1 MHAPLCGIFGSYSVS
16 AAHYISL
23 IGAKSPTNCDEH
35 LAESNSKHA
44 LALILFYRMY
54 TRVYIGRNSV
64 YEQGKTGND
73 IRIGSN
79 TEESVKNKA
88 RRKERKVLR

>member
-1 MHAPLCGIFGSYSVS
+1 MHAPLCGIFGTYSVS

-64 YEQGKTGND
+64 YEQGM
-73 IRIGSN
+73 I
-79 TEESVKNKA
+79 
-88 RRKERKVLR
+88 

>member
-79 TEESVKNKA
+79 TEDSVKNKA

>member
-54 TRVYIGRNSV
+54 TRVYIGGNSV

-79 TEESVKNKA
+79 TEDSVKNKA

>member
-79 TEESVKNKA
+79 TEDSVKNNA

>member
-35 LAESNSKHA
+35 LADSNSKHA

-54 TRVYIGRNSV
+54 TRVYIGRTSV
-64 YEQGKTGND
+64 YEQGL
-73 IRIGSN
+73 I
-79 TEESVKNKA
+79 
-88 RRKERKVLR
+88 

>member
-1 MHAPLCGIFGSYSVS
+1 MHTPLCGIFGSYSVS

-44 LALILFYRMY
+44 PALILFYRMY

-64 YEQGKTGND
+64 YEQGM
-73 IRIGSN
+73 I
-79 TEESVKNKA
+79 
-88 RRKERKVLR
+88 